1 MPRFSYDDQ
10 VTTDQPGPS
19 WAAALRA
26 AMQALGAAV
35 EAVGGYSRPCRWGSE
50 S

>member
-10 VTTDQPGPS
+10 VTTDQS
-19 WAAALRA
+19 KQSCAATLRA
-26 AMQALGAAV
+26 AIQALGATLDSA
-35 EAVGGYSRPCRWGSE
+35 GGYARPCWWGSE